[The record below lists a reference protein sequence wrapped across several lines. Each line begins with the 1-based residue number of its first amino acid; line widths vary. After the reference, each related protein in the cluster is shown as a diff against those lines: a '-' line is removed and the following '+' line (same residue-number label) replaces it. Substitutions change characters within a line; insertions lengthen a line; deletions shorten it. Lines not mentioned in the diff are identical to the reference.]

1 VNTLTG
7 RSTRTI
13 TGYVIQLL
21 EFPRWYIERDVD
33 FTHCRHSG
41 RFDHDD
47 SECVNCHFG
56 TACQWLN
63 QERSPDVGRGSATE
77 LVAALEAA
85 VEYLQTR
92 IRHDRGC
99 HCDNCSWLREAR
111 RFLHNRH
118 D

>member
-21 EFPRWYIERDVD
+21 EYPRWFIERDVD

-41 RFDHDD
+41 RFDDSDD
-47 SECVNCHFG
+47 ECVNCHFG

-63 QERSPDVGRGSATE
+63 QDRTPQPEHGPIED
-77 LVAALEAA
+77 LVAALQTA
-85 VEYLQTR
+85 VDYLQSR
-92 IRHDRGC
+92 NHHDRGC
-99 HCDNCSWLREAR
+99 RCDNCNWLREAR
-111 RFLHNRH
+111 RFLHNRQS
-118 D
+118 